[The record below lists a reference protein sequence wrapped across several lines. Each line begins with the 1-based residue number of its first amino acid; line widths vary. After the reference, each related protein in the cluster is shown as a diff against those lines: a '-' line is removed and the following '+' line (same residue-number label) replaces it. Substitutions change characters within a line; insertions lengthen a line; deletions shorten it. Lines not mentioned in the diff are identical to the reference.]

1 MKVSIIIPVYNVA
14 KWLPECLDSVLNQG
28 WIVGKDYEVIC
39 VNDGSTDNSL
49 EVLCGYEKDG
59 ITILN
64 KKNGGVSSARNL
76 GIDTAQG
83 EYIWMVDSD
92 DFIAPNV
99 LPKIYQY
106 AIKWQTDQLF
116 IGVVSIP
123 EITPPINLQLLTHLT
138 KISTNSVCLSLIRRK
153 YINQHNIRLNTS
165 MKIGEDTLFQFH
177 IGIHFP
183 KTAELKDACYFYRQR
198 SSSVMHTHNMKLH
211 FENMKM
217 LLKEYIEVRDKYLLN
232 HAVNMD
238 MIKERINRAVQVVVS
253 DSLFCLPRQE
263 QKKLLNQLIEK
274 KLYPYPV
281 FWNLLT
287 LRYGYKIFL
296 VNLFNLLLPYRWY
309 YNIASEIIRL
319 KVKNINTI

>member
-28 WIVGKDYEVIC
+28 WIVGKDYEILC

-49 EVLCGYEKDG
+49 EVLRDYEKDG
-59 ITILN
+59 ITIIN
-64 KKNGGVSSARNL
+64 KENGGVSSARNW
-76 GIDTAQG
+76 GIDRAKG

-106 AIKWQTDQLF
+106 ATNEQIDQLF
-116 IGVVSIP
+116 IGVVSTP
-123 EITPPINLQLLTHLT
+123 EITPPYKQLLTIRT
-138 KISTNSVCLSLIRRK
+138 KISTNSVCLSLIRRE
-153 YINQHNIRLNTS
+153 YINRHNIRLNTS

-198 SSSVMHTHNMKLH
+198 SSSVMHTHNMQLH
-211 FENMKM
+211 FENMKI
-217 LLKEYIEVRDKYLLN
+217 LLKEYIEVRDKYLSN
-232 HAVNMD
+232 PVVNMD
-238 MIKERINRAVQVVVS
+238 LIEKRINRAVQVVVS

-263 QKKLLNQLIEK
+263 QKKLLNQLTEK

-287 LRYGYKIFL
+287 FRYGYKIFL
-296 VNLFNLLLPYRWY
+296 VNLFNLLLPHRWY
-309 YNIASEIIRL
+309 YDIVSGIIRL
-319 KVKNINTI
+319 KVKNSDTK